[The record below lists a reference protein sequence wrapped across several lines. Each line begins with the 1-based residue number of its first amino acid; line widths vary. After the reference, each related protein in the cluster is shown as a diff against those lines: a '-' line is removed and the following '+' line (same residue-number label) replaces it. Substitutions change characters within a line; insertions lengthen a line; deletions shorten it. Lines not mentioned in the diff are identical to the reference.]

1 MKFKQFE
8 ESSYIL
14 IDKVFTKN
22 ILSLNRKKEKNIVK
36 ITFISYLNDTMT
48 MLTEFANDVES
59 KQFIKLLQEY
69 IDA

>member
-1 MKFKQFE
+1 MKFNQFE

-14 IDKVFTKN
+14 IEKVFTKN
-22 ILSLNRKKEKNIVK
+22 ILSLNRKNQKNVVK
-36 ITFISYLNDTMT
+36 ISFISYLNDTMS

-59 KQFIKLLQEY
+59 KQFIKLVQEY